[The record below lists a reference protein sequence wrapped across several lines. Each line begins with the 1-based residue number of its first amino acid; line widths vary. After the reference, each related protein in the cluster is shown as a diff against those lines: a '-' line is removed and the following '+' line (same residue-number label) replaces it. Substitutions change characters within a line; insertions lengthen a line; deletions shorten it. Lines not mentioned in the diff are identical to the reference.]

1 MDDLLVY
8 IARELVNNPDEVN
21 VKKTERG
28 NTVIFEL
35 SVAPDDT
42 GKIIGKNGK
51 RIAEIEE
58 QIGISLGVEVIESK
72 PVNKAPFEVDIL
84 HTKKQLILELGRDNG
99 RKNFDIEIEGEYL
112 LTATTS
118 KKGEIRIKRG
128 IELSDYIIE
137 AIEMGLKITAI
148 QKM

>member
-35 SVAPDDT
+35 SVAPEDT

-51 RIAEIEE
+51 RAQAIRSIMKAKYLKS
-58 QIGISLGVEVIESK
+58 GKRVI
-72 PVNKAPFEVDIL
+72 VDIV
-84 HTKKQLILELGRDNG
+84 G
-99 RKNFDIEIEGEYL
+99 
-112 LTATTS
+112 
-118 KKGEIRIKRG
+118 
-128 IELSDYIIE
+128 
-137 AIEMGLKITAI
+137 
-148 QKM
+148 